1 MKRLLVLVVC
11 TVMLLTISG
20 CFPRVKPLP
29 KAVLIDDTHNN
40 IFASSIDEYSTSAS
54 SDYFEGI
61 ITILYSRGYEVAYS
75 SEAGFNPQNYAI
87 VILSMPLQAYTPTEI
102 AALNAQLGKKGK
114 IIMMDLLV
122 EVPPSSTFFL
132 DALSDGLNTGIGFV
146 WGLVTDTVNNIGGN
160 KLVITSDNFGAHPIA
175 STLSNKIAMMFTTK
189 LTVEGNASAV
199 VYAENSAVFLTYV
212 SSLEGQAPIPQV
224 SDPIPI
230 VAASSVNGG
239 KVVAISSAYAFHGTL
254 MGIVPG
260 NTDLFEAIVDW

>member
-1 MKRLLVLVVC
+1 MKRLLVVVVC

-20 CFPRVKPLP
+20 CFPRDKPLP
-29 KAVLIDDTHNN
+29 KIVLIDDVHNN
-40 IFASSIDEYSTSAS
+40 IYTSSIEEYATNELAG
-54 SDYFEGI
+54 YFEGI
-61 ITILYSRGYEVAYS
+61 VTILYSKGYEVAYA
-75 SEAGFNPQNYAI
+75 SEVGFTPQNYAI
-87 VILSMPLQAYTPTEI
+87 VILSIPLQAYTPTEI
-102 AALNAQLGKKGK
+102 AALNSQLSKKGK
-114 IIMMDLLV
+114 IIMIDMLV
-122 EVPPSSTFFL
+122 EVPPASTFFL

-160 KLVITSDNFGAHPIA
+160 KLVITSDNFGTHPIA
-175 STLSNKIAMMFTTK
+175 SSLSSKIAMTFTTK
-189 LTVEGNASAV
+189 LTVGGNATAV
-199 VYAENSAVFLTYV
+199 VYAEDSAVFLTYV